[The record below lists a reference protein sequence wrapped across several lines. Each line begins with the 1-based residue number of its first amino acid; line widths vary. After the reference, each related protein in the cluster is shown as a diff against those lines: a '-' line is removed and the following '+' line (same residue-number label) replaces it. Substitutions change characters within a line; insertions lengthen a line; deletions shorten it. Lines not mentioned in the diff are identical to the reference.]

1 MNKRDVFFVRGNVV
15 SLNLVLGLMD
25 SAESSGEAYQWATT
39 GLIHA
44 CHTQDAE
51 LCQYIEDS
59 LHRQHLRPYAQD
71 EAEEQHQQ
79 QPESE
84 EAEPEAD
91 DQEREWLTVSLPEK
105 SVPQALAENEAVVR
119 MKMKQVLEELFDLK
133 DDQGRP
139 LFSQKNHWW
148 VVYRLFIDKH
158 VYHIRENKYKEFID
172 TIQSLAVGNQTVA
185 LDLTT
190 LSNISQEDIYR
201 LPFSKWKS
209 PVGASS
215 RKLTAYQRMHLL
227 GDHLV
232 RILTDNGFGK
242 KA

>member
-1 MNKRDVFFVRGNVV
+1 MNRKDVFFVRGNVV

-25 SAESSGEAYQWATT
+25 SAESSAEAYQWATT

-51 LCQYIEDS
+51 LCQYIEES
-59 LHRQHLRPYAQD
+59 LHRQHLRPYALD
-71 EAEEQHQQ
+71 EAEEQRQQ

-84 EAEPEAD
+84 EAAHD
-91 DQEREWLTVSLPEK
+91 DEEQEREWMTVSLLGK
-105 SVPQALAENEAVVR
+105 SVSQASTENEAVVR

-133 DDQGRP
+133 DEQDHL

-158 VYHIRENKYKEFID
+158 VYHIRENKYKEFIE
-172 TIQSLAVGNQTVA
+172 TIDSLDIGNQTVA

-190 LSNISQEDIYR
+190 LSNISQEDTYR
-201 LPFSKWKS
+201 LPFSKWKA
-209 PVGASS
+209 PVGAGS
-215 RKLTAYQRMHLL
+215 RKLKAYQHMHLL
-227 GDHLV
+227 GDQLV
-232 RILTDNGFGK
+232 RILTENGFGK